1 MSVRRFKVRARLDG
15 KDLLTVEIKPT
26 AGGED
31 AVISVRPKHSRIEYT
46 GLLSEVALI
55 VAARHAKVLVAQAG
69 INVPKSRKISRREI
83 KSMSG
88 AVSSITGPGHYRP
101 NPNEE

>member
-31 AVISVRPKHSRIEYT
+31 AVVSVRPKHSRLEYT
-46 GLLSEVALI
+46 GMLSDVALFI
-55 VAARHAKVLVAQAG
+55 AARHAKALVAQSG
-69 INVPKSRKISRREI
+69 IAVPTARKVKRN
-83 KSMSG
+83 G
-88 AVSSITGPGHYRP
+88 
-101 NPNEE
+101 